1 MTKKTKKRKYEVS
14 ENETITDCL
23 ERMKKDG
30 YIPVR
35 RVEEPIFKEEII
47 NGKKEI
53 IPCGKKTIFEGKLT

>member
-30 YIPVR
+30 YMPVR